1 MLGELSALFTAVLWS
16 FTSLFFSSAA
26 RKIGSF
32 QLNIN
37 RLILAALFLLLTILI
52 LNFDVTLNSSQV
64 FYLAVSGVVGLVF
77 GDSFL
82 FRAYQTIGPRLSILL
97 LSSSPAITAV
107 LAYFFLEERISLLGL
122 IGMGITMAG
131 IILVVLEK
139 KEIPGEKYHI
149 DKIGIFHG
157 FMGAIGQAGGLVL
170 AKFAFDQGEING
182 MVATFIRIFA
192 SVLLIVPLGILSRR
206 YKNPIKLYSANPRA
220 FLLTTGGTIV
230 GPYLGIT
237 FSLIAISHTKV
248 GIAATLM
255 STMPIIML
263 PLMKFIYKEQLNW
276 KAYAGAFLAV
286 GGIAILFL
294 R

>member
-37 RLILAALFLLLTILI
+37 RLILASVFLFLTILI
-52 LNFDVTLNSSQV
+52 LNFNTSLSSLQV
-64 FYLAVSGVVGLVF
+64 FYLSISGLVGLVF

-82 FRAYQTIGPRLSILL
+82 FKAYQTIGPRLSILL
-97 LSSSPAITAV
+97 LSSAPAITAV
-107 LAYFFLEERISLLGL
+107 LAYFFLNERISLLGL
-122 IGMGITMAG
+122 TGMAVTMAG
-131 IILVVLEK
+131 IIMVIIEK
-139 KEIPGEKYHI
+139 REVPGEKYKI
-149 DKIGIFHG
+149 DKVGIFHG
-157 FMGAIGQAGGLVL
+157 FMGALGQAGGLVL
-170 AKFAFDQGEING
+170 ARLAFDQGEING
-182 MVATFIRIFA
+182 MVATFVRIFA
-192 SVLLIVPLGILSRR
+192 SVLVIVPIGILSRR
-206 YKNPIKLYSANPRA
+206 YKNPVKLYTANPRA
-220 FLLTTGGTIV
+220 LMMTIGGTIV

-237 FSLIAISHTKV
+237 FSLIAISNTKL

-263 PLMKFIYKEQLNW
+263 PLMKFIFKEELNW

-286 GGIAILFL
+286 GGVAILFL

>member
-37 RLILAALFLLLTILI
+37 RLILASAFLFLTILI
-52 LNFDVTLNSSQV
+52 FNFNINLNSSQV
-64 FYLAVSGVVGLVF
+64 LFLAVSGVVGLVF

-97 LSSSPAITAV
+97 LSSAPAITAV
-107 LAYFFLEERISLLGL
+107 LAYFFLGERISLLGL
-122 IGMGITMAG
+122 IGMGITMGG

-139 KEIPGEKYHI
+139 KEVPGEKYQI
-149 DKIGIFHG
+149 DKVGIFHG
-157 FMGAIGQAGGLVL
+157 FMGAVGQAGGLVL

-206 YKNPIKLYSANPRA
+206 YKNPVKLYAANPRA
-220 FLLTTGGTIV
+220 LLLTIGGTIV

-263 PLMKFIYKEQLNW
+263 PLMKFIYKEHLNW
-276 KAYAGAFLAV
+276 KAYTGAFLAV

>member
-1 MLGELSALFTAVLWS
+1 MTGELSALLTAVLWS
-16 FTSLFFSSAA
+16 FTSIFFSSAA

-37 RLILAALFLLLTILI
+37 RLILASIFLFLTII
-52 LNFDVTLNSSQV
+52 LFGFDLSLSTRQIV
-64 FYLAVSGVVGLVF
+64 YLSLSGLVGLIF

-97 LSSSPAITAV
+97 LSSSPAMTAV
-107 LAYFFLEERISLLGL
+107 LAYFFLEERISALGL
-122 IGMGITMAG
+122 IGMAVTLLGIM
-131 IILVVLEK
+131 LVVLEK
-139 KEIPGEKYHI
+139 TDVPGAKFKL

-157 FMGAIGQAGGLVL
+157 FMGALGQAGGLIL
-170 AKFAFDQGEING
+170 AKFAFEESDLNG
-182 MVATFIRIFA
+182 MVATFVRILA
-192 SVLLIVPLGILSRR
+192 SVIVIVPVALMIRR
-206 YKNPIKLYSANPRA
+206 YKNPFKLYRENIKA
-220 FLLTTGGTIV
+220 LWLTIGGTIV

-237 FSLIAISHTKV
+237 FSLIAIAHTKL

-255 STMPIIML
+255 STMPIMML
-263 PLMKFIYKEQLNW
+263 PLMKIIHKEKLNW
-276 KAYAGAFLAV
+276 RAYTGAFLAV